1 VTGPVVVTPE
11 VLARH
16 PLPDHADATSKRDRG
31 DVLVV
36 GGTAET
42 PGAVL
47 LAGVAALRAGAG
59 RLKIATAAEAAPG
72 LAVQVPEARVIG
84 LDGDDDRLAPDLE
97 QATAVL
103 LGPGT
108 FGPDATR
115 RLAARA
121 VEVLAGTDGV
131 LVLDA
136 GSLEL
141 LAGEADLLAPLGAR
155 AVAMPNPGEAA
166 AILGA
171 DEVDEDGLADVLTT
185 LVDRCRCVVTVRG
198 DDTWTAGPGTAHHV
212 DRSGCVGLATCGS
225 GDVLAGIVAGL
236 AAQGVD
242 ALGAVLW
249 ATQAHG
255 WAGHRCADRWGPVGF
270 LARDLLDQVGPAL
283 DALAGAR

>member
-16 PLPDHADATSKRDRG
+16 PLPDHAEATSKHDRG

-59 RLKIATAAEAAPG
+59 RLKTAPG

-84 LDGDDDRLAPDLE
+84 LDGDDDDDLTPDLQ

-121 VEVLAGTDGV
+121 VEVLEGTDGV

-141 LAGEADLLAPLGAR
+141 LADDAELLAPLGPR

-166 AILGA
+166 AILAA

-198 DDTWTAGPGTAHHV
+198 DDTWTAGPGTPHHV

-255 WAGHRCADRWGPVGF
+255 WAGRRCGDRWGPVGF